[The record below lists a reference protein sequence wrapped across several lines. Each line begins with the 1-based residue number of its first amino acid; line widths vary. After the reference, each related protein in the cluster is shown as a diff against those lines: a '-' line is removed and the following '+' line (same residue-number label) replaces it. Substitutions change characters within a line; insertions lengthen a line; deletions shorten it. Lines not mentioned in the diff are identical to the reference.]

1 MTYNYTQI
9 FNNFNLYENPLYNTF
24 IDFYEDGDGYL
35 YIEIP
40 NIINDLNVSKISNI
54 KVLGGSYEIIYNKN
68 ILNNKNEIDI
78 GKNKVF
84 IRVFN
89 IDNYQKIQ
97 IQFDI
102 SISLHSSL

>member
-1 MTYNYTQI
+1 MLYNYREI
-9 FNNFNLYENPLYNTF
+9 FNSLNLHENPFYNTF
-24 IDFYEDGDGYL
+24 MDFYENGDGCL

-40 NIINDLNVSKISNI
+40 NIINDLNVYKISNI

-68 ILNNKNEIDI
+68 ILNKNEIDI

-89 IDNYQKIQ
+89 IDNYQKVQ

-102 SISLHSSL
+102 FISLHSSL

>member
-1 MTYNYTQI
+1 MLYNYTQI
-9 FNNFNLYENPLYNTF
+9 FNSLNLHENPFYNTF
-24 IDFYEDGDGYL
+24 IDFYENGDGYL

-40 NIINDLNVSKISNI
+40 NIINDLNVCKISNI

-84 IRVFN
+84 IRVFDM
-89 IDNYQKIQ
+89 DNYQKVQ

-102 SISLHSSL
+102 FISLYSSL

>member
-1 MTYNYTQI
+1 M
-9 FNNFNLYENPLYNTF
+9 
-24 IDFYEDGDGYL
+24 DFYENGDGYL

-40 NIINDLNVSKISNI
+40 NIINYLNVCKISNI
-54 KVLGGSYEIIYNKN
+54 KVLGGSYEIIY
-68 ILNNKNEIDI
+68 NKNEIDI

-89 IDNYQKIQ
+89 IDNYQKVQ

-102 SISLHSSL
+102 FISLHSSL